1 MSFQEP
7 KYPVQIA
14 AARGAP
20 SCVPVPCVPAPRAP
34 RAARNPKLLSGGCRA
49 AGGGGGRGVGGG
61 SADASDRAAVRASGC
76 SGRRSMTARAG
87 WCSPWGGAQRGPLLH
102 GGARGAAGGAWGQPC
117 RRAAQAQR
125 LSASHAVVSVL

>member
-7 KYPVQIA
+7 KYPVRIA

-87 WCSPWGGAQRGPLLH
+87 APRGGVPSADRFSMGAHAVLR
-102 GGARGAAGGAWGQPC
+102 GARGAS
-117 RRAAQAQR
+117 RAAELRR
-125 LSASHAVVSVL
+125 LSVSVRRMRW

>member
-49 AGGGGGRGVGGG
+49 AGGGGGGGLG
-61 SADASDRAAVRASGC
+61 EEALTPATVRRSERAAAL
-76 SGRRSMTARAG
+76 
-87 WCSPWGGAQRGPLLH
+87 GGA
-102 GGARGAAGGAWGQPC
+102 A
-117 RRAAQAQR
+117 
-125 LSASHAVVSVL
+125 

>member
-1 MSFQEP
+1 VSFQEP

-49 AGGGGGRGVGGG
+49 AGGGGG
-61 SADASDRAAVRASGC
+61 
-76 SGRRSMTARAG
+76 
-87 WCSPWGGAQRGPLLH
+87 
-102 GGARGAAGGAWGQPC
+102 GARGAAGGAWGQPC